1 MCCLGTLEDSK
12 LVHEQLCQNAPYKSD
27 VLVGSN
33 LVDMYAN
40 CGCIEDSC
48 RVFNKI
54 PSWHVVTWTAMI
66 FGCVKCSQGQKAL
79 ELF

>member
-12 LVHEQLCQNAPYKSD
+12 LIHEQLCQNAPYKSD

-40 CGCIEDSC
+40 FGSKVGAWRAILANVTGRCAC
-48 RVFNKI
+48 RLCTFMRLLNAWQI
-54 PSWHVVTWTAMI
+54 SP
-66 FGCVKCSQGQKAL
+66 
-79 ELF
+79 